1 MGDLLLGCSGW
12 NYGHTPENGGG
23 WTGVFY
29 PDANTKRLRY
39 YSQFFDTAEID
50 STFYEKFYTNM
61 TKGTFIGMSKATPEK
76 FQFSVKVPETITHI
90 KRLRTELGAF
100 SDFEEFLEKISPL
113 NKANKLGAVLFQLP
127 PSFTVSEFKN
137 VERFLDK
144 LPKSASASASNLSLS
159 SSLSSPPSTKKTAIS
174 NAYHYAVELRHPSWK
189 TEGPWELLKHYNI
202 ATVLTDSP
210 ARENLGFL
218 SEVTV
223 TADHSFIR
231 FHGRNEK
238 GHYWYNY
245 LYSKEELKPW
255 VDKVA
260 KLKEQTKIL
269 RIYFNNHYGG
279 KAVVNA
285 LQFKEMNS
293 MAMSQEGR
301 RALQHAQSY
310 LSKMYK

>member
-1 MGDLLLGCSGW
+1 MAIPLRTVADG
-12 NYGHTPENGGG
+12 P
-23 WTGVFY
+23 GVFY

-144 LPKSASASASNLSLS
+144 LPKSASASASNLSSS

-174 NAYHYAVELRHPSWK
+174 NAYHYAVEFRHPSWK